1 MGRPWERGGAG
12 IGARPVRAADPS
24 QAAPAEKMAAA
35 EGSERA
41 GGRASERAG
50 PVRAAPG
57 RGRGPQ
63 TPALVG
69 CVRLRRL
76 ASTLWS
82 RQERFRGWKSG
93 RPLAGRSSRLAWASA
108 ARGSGGCAA
117 GFPRHPREPWRF
129 LPGLGCGHPV
139 AGLASGVPSG
149 DSGTAGRLALREAR
163 RAGIRSL
170 KNVSLPPRAGFQF
183 FCGIVCCVG
192 VYWPYL

>member
-1 MGRPWERGGAG
+1 MGAG
-12 IGARPVRAADPS
+12 RGRHRSPAGESRGSLTGRSRREDGGRGRERA
-24 QAAPAEKMAAA
+24 
-35 EGSERA
+35 SERA
-41 GGRASERAG
+41 GGRAG

-129 LPGLGCGHPV
+129 LPGFGCGHPV

>member
-1 MGRPWERGGAG
+1 MGAG
-12 IGARPVRAADPS
+12 RGRHRS
-24 QAAPAEKMAAA
+24 PAGESR
-35 EGSERA
+35 GSLTGRSRREDGGRGRERA
-41 GGRASERAG
+41 GGRAG
-50 PVRAAPG
+50 PVRPAPG

-93 RPLAGRSSRLAWASA
+93 RLLAGRSARLAWASA
-108 ARGSGGCAA
+108 ALGSGGCAA
-117 GFPRHPREPWRF
+117 DFPKHPREPWRF

-163 RAGIRSL
+163 GAGF
-170 KNVSLPPRAGFQF
+170 SLPKECVLTSPRWFSVFLWNRLLRWCVLAVSVTHFAFQ
-183 FCGIVCCVG
+183 
-192 VYWPYL
+192 